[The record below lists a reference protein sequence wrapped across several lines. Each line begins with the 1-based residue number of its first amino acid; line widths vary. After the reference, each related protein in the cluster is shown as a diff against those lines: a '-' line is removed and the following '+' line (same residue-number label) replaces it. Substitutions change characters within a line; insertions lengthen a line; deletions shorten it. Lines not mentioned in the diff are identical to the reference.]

1 MEQRTADTAPIA
13 PSDLGGLEP
22 MRGTDSS
29 WPKWIGIIV
38 SVLMA
43 GGLARE
49 LFDGGLAGF
58 SAQLPR
64 NPVFYLCFAVSYM
77 ASPLGDFV
85 IYRRLWGLPV
95 SGLGALLRKRI
106 ANDVAIGYSGDLYF
120 YAWARQRMRMVT
132 SPFGN
137 VKDVTILSGVTGN
150 IVTLTMLAIV
160 LPYGAD
166 LIPDRDFRNIA
177 LSAVVM
183 FMLSVPFVLFS
194 RRVFALPYPA
204 LWAISGVHLLRIVI
218 DSIFLS
224 LAWHLA
230 MPDVPLIEWAFLV
243 AGRLL
248 VFRLPLVPNKDLL
261 FANFAI
267 IFIGQ
272 REALSDL
279 VAFGA
284 TLTLLVHIG
293 LAIVFALSAV
303 TRKVE

>member
-1 MEQRTADTAPIA
+1 MDVRTVDPAPVSPA
-13 PSDLGGLEP
+13 DLGGLEP
-22 MRGTDSS
+22 MARADSR
-29 WPKWIGIIV
+29 WPKWIGIVV
-38 SVLMA
+38 SILMA
-43 GGLARE
+43 GGLALE
-49 LFDGGLAGF
+49 LFEGGLGGF
-58 SAQLPR
+58 GAQVPR
-64 NPVFYLCFAVSYM
+64 NPLFYVCFAVSYM
-77 ASPLGDFV
+77 ASPMGDFV
-85 IYRRLWGLPV
+85 IFRRLWGLPLA
-95 SGLGALLRKRI
+95 GLGALLRKRI

-132 SPFGN
+132 SPFGD

-150 IVTLTMLAIV
+150 IVTLMMLAFV
-160 LPYGAD
+160 LPYGAN
-166 LIPDRDFRNIA
+166 LIPDQDFRNIA

-204 LWAISGVHLLRIVI
+204 LWAISGVHLLRILI
-218 DSIFLS
+218 DSVFLS

-230 MPDVPLIEWAFLV
+230 MPDVPLMEWAFLV

-261 FANFAI
+261 FATFAI

-272 REALSDL
+272 QEALSDL

-284 TLTLLVHIG
+284 ALTLMVHIG
-293 LAIVFALSAV
+293 LAVMFALSAV